1 MAKPLLLFLAAPLAL
16 SGCIVGTAVD
26 VVTAPVRVASGA
38 VDLATT
44 SQSEADEK
52 RGRQLREREERYGEL
67 ERKLIR
73 EDRRCNEGNAGAC
86 ERRAALISEMDE
98 LRPTLPAQAD

>member
-1 MAKPLLLFLAAPLAL
+1 MRRAILLLALVPLNGCVAKAL
-16 SGCIVGTAVD
+16 VD
-26 VVTAPVRVASGA
+26 VATAPVRVVSKG

-52 RGRQLREREERYGEL
+52 RGRALREREERYGEL

-86 ERRAALISEMDE
+86 AKRDALVTEMNE
-98 LRPTLPAQAD
+98 LRATLPVEPQR

>member
-1 MAKPLLLFLAAPLAL
+1 MAKPLFVLAAPLVL
-16 SGCIVGTAVD
+16 TGCIVGTAVD
-26 VVTAPVRVASGA
+26 VVTAPVKVVSGA

-86 ERRAALISEMDE
+86 AKRDAIIAEMDE
-98 LRPTLPAQAD
+98 LRATLPGRTD